1 MDKRERPDSSDA
13 ERAFGGD
20 RPASGADAFG
30 GARPASGAEAF
41 GLPGGFQ
48 PPVPPPPR
56 PPRPPQTVG
65 DTGFA
70 PPVPPPPPPGSRAP
84 AAGPASTWPPPPGPA
99 AGSQPPTSSKAT
111 TALVLGIVSWLICP
125 IVLSVLAM
133 VYAQQAKREI
143 DASAGRIGGRGRAEA
158 ALWIGAT
165 SLVVYGILLAVTL
178 ASGIDTGS

>member
-1 MDKRERPDSSDA
+1 
-13 ERAFGGD
+13 
-20 RPASGADAFG
+20 
-30 GARPASGAEAF
+30 
-41 GLPGGFQ
+41 
-48 PPVPPPPR
+48 
-56 PPRPPQTVG
+56 
-65 DTGFA
+65 
-70 PPVPPPPPPGSRAP
+70 
-84 AAGPASTWPPPPGPA
+84 
-99 AGSQPPTSSKAT
+99 
-111 TALVLGIVSWLICP
+111 VLGIVSWLICP